1 MQEAR
6 ILDSGRSEWLPG
18 MQETR
23 IRNDNDD
30 DDDKITAVMMMP
42 MMLPVMMIE
51 DRGTR
56 STSSAG

>member
-30 DDDKITAVMMMP
+30 DDKN
-42 MMLPVMMIE
+42 
-51 DRGTR
+51 
-56 STSSAG
+56 SSDDDVNDATGDDD

>member
-6 ILDSGRSEWLPG
+6 ILDSGRSEWIAG

-30 DDDKITAVMMMP
+30 DDDVNDATG
-42 MMLPVMMIE
+42 
-51 DRGTR
+51 DDD
-56 STSSAG
+56 

>member
-30 DDDKITAVMMMP
+30 DDKITVVMMMS